1 MMLHDEEDFLEAR
14 RQILANI
21 LLLAYRT
28 RIKMIWC
35 EVYYFLFLYSLLL
48 AHHPVDPP
56 STRKSVPV
64 TYELASASKNTTA
77 PRYSSGPEI
86 LLSIA
91 SCSHTVV
98 HSLLVSTSFVIGVEM
113 TPGLMELTRM
123 AGESD
128 DGEEPHSPARERVS
142 WWTPALEAE

>member
-1 MMLHDEEDFLEAR
+1 MKKISEAGT
-14 RQILANI
+14 
-21 LLLAYRT
+21 LLVPRKT
-28 RIKMIWC
+28 KINQTWHK
-35 EVYYFLFLYSLLL
+35 VYLLFFHLFLLVYLYI
-48 AHHPVDPP
+48 HHPVDPP
-56 STRKSVPV
+56 STRKSAPV
-64 TYELASASKNTTA
+64 TYELASASRNTTA

-91 SCSHTVV
+91 SCSHTAV
-98 HSLLVSTSFVIGVEM
+98 HSLWARTSRVIGVCM

-123 AGESD
+123 AGDFD